1 MASCSTYL
9 ANKILDHVNGVDA
22 YTMPT
27 QLWLAVAEEDFTAA
41 GTGTELTGGSYG
53 RVAWTAD
60 AASAGATANTD
71 LLVITD
77 MPACDL
83 THLSLWDDETAGNML
98 IYGAFDAT
106 VTLAAGEN
114 FAADAGDLDMSL
126 V

>member
-9 ANKILDHVNGVDA
+9 ANKILDHVNGIA
-22 YTMPT
+22 SYTMPT
-27 QLWLAVAEEDFTAA
+27 QLWLALAEVDFTAA
-41 GTGTELTGGSYG
+41 GSGTELSGGSYG
-53 RVAWTAD
+53 RVAWNAYS
-60 AASAGATANTD
+60 ASSGATSNNS
-71 LLVITD
+71 LLVITN

-106 VTLAAGEN
+106 VTLASGEN
-114 FAADAGDLDMSL
+114 FAADAGDLDLSL